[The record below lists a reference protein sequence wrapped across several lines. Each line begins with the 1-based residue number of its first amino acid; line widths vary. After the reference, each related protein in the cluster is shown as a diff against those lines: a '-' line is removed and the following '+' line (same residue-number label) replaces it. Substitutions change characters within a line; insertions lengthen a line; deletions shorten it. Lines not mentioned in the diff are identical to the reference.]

1 MKNNT
6 KIRLHLSK
14 QLFESLAKQIV
25 AENKDMSGGA
35 YTEAVKGPKMKHDK
49 AAKMHKAEEK
59 PMKEMETKVAEK
71 KDGKSL
77 EELKAAHKA
86 LSEKIEEMESSKV
99 GKKDVSELVTGAGT
113 SGAKQAA
120 EQLMSAVSSGD
131 PFWTGVALV
140 GAVATGLIAGPKVVD
155 TVKGYYKAL
164 FQKDPA
170 KAEKLKDAA
179 EEAGMEI
186 AK

>member
-35 YTEAVKGPKMKHDK
+35 YTEAVKAPKMKHDK
-49 AAKMHKAEEK
+49 APKAHKAEEK
-59 PMKEMETKVAEK
+59 PVKEMETRVAEK
-71 KDGKSL
+71 KGGKSL
-77 EELKAAHKA
+77 EELKALKA
-86 LSEKIEEMESSKV
+86 KVESKIEEMESSD
-99 GKKDVSELVTGAGT
+99 KKKGDVSELVTGAGT
-113 SGAKQAA
+113 TGAKQAA
-120 EQLMSAVSSGD
+120 EQLMGAISSGD

-155 TVKGYYKAL
+155 SVKGYYKAL
-164 FQKDPA
+164 FGKDPK

-179 EEAGMEI
+179 KEAGMDI
-186 AK
+186 A